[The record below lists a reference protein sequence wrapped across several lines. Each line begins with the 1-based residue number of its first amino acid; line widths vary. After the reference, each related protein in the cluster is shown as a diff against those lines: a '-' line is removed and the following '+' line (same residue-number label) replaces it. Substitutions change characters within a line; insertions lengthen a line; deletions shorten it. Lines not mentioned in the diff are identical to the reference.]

1 MRKLL
6 CSAAESEMEDSVT
19 FRSGSLNLSG
29 VVHVPDD
36 MALGER
42 RPAVLVLHGFGSRKA
57 AQNVVGP
64 TNMFLRWG
72 YVVLRFDMR
81 SCGDSDGEFGHILCE
96 DQVEDTRAA
105 VTFMQ
110 SRPEVDPDRIAVVG
124 SSFGA
129 AVAVYAAGIDD
140 RIKAVI
146 SSGGWGNGARKF
158 KGQHPT
164 PEAWA
169 RFTKMLEDGKRHKA
183 ETGKSMMVDRHEIVP
198 IPEHLRKNMPSGSV
212 QQFPVDTAQS
222 MYDFT
227 AEDVVGNIAPR
238 PLLLLHSSVDS
249 VTPTEQSVEM
259 FKRAGQP
266 ADLHLAADTDH
277 FMMAES
283 NTRVIHIIQ
292 DWLAKYF
299 PAKVAVDA

>member
-1 MRKLL
+1 
-6 CSAAESEMEDSVT
+6 MEEKVT
-19 FRSGSLNLSG
+19 FKSGDLNISG
-29 VVHVPDD
+29 VVHTPDD
-36 MALGER
+36 MVEGDR
-42 RPAVLVLHGFGSRKA
+42 RPVVLILHGFGSRKDA
-57 AQNVVGP
+57 GNVIGP
-64 TNMFLRWG
+64 TNMFMNWG

-81 SCGDSDGEFGHILCE
+81 GCGESDGMFGHLLCL

-129 AVAVYAAGIDD
+129 AVAVYTAGVDD
-140 RIKAVI
+140 RVAAVI
-146 SSGGWGNGARKF
+146 SSGGWGNGERKF
-158 KGQHPT
+158 RGQHPT

-169 RFTKMLEDGKRHKA
+169 AFMKVLEDGKEHRE
-183 ETGKSMMVDRHEIVP
+183 ETGEPLMVDRYDIVP

-212 QQFPVDTAQS
+212 QQFTADTAQG
-222 MYDFT
+222 MFDFT
-227 AEDVVGNIAPR
+227 AEDVIGNIAPR
-238 PLLLLHSSVDS
+238 PVLLLHSSVDS

-266 ADLHLAADTDH
+266 TDLHLTADTDH

-283 NTRVIHIIQ
+283 NTRVISIIR
-292 DWLAKYF
+292 DWLATYF
-299 PAKVAVDA
+299 PADAIVDA